1 MKSILNGVLGQ
12 EGNAISVK
20 VKDTFFVTNQPQ
32 TRLSRYHR
40 GGQVY
45 ADYPLRPVSTTG
57 WKADIF
63 LSYTSFLNYGF
74 VPKFNNK
81 PASIFVAYAP
91 SSRTTGL
98 RPCPTDSRRGGRRAF
113 K

>member
-1 MKSILNGVLGQ
+1 MESILNGVLGQ
-12 EGNAISVK
+12 EGNAVRVK
-20 VKDTFFVTNQPQ
+20 VKDSF
-32 TRLSRYHR
+32 LLLISHR
-40 GGQVY
+40 FT
-45 ADYPLRPVSTTG
+45 LII
-57 WKADIF
+57 ADIF

-81 PASIFVAYAP
+81 PASIFVAYPP

-98 RPCPTDSRRGGRRAF
+98 RRGGRAF